1 MKSVKFLIFTFL
13 IFNLN
18 ILFGNTFPEIDSLS
32 IKYINEYRSFYN
44 VKDINISF
52 KYKKFSDDNNIK
64 TFTKKKQGHWTNFDC
79 NQNTLSTFD
88 DNGKLISSYYNE
100 DSLILFTNTI
110 FKKDFKVLSDNEKAI
125 IIFLYACDKSPPH
138 KNILLCSETKYGY
151 NSFNLINIRKFD
163 PLIGTT
169 KDVNRWAI
177 TCIVTY
183 SCGI

>member
-18 ILFGNTFPEIDSLS
+18 IVLGNITGIDSLS
-32 IKYINEYRSFYN
+32 IKYINEYRNFYN
-44 VKDINISF
+44 IKDINISL
-52 KYKKFSDDNNIK
+52 KYKKFSDDNNVK

-88 DNGKLISSYYNE
+88 DNGKLIASYYNQ
-100 DSLILFTNTI
+100 DSLIIFTNTF
-110 FKKDFKVLSDNEKAI
+110 FKKDFKLLSDDERAI

-151 NSFNLINIRKFD
+151 NSFNLISIKKYNT
-163 PLIGTT
+163 LIGSD
-169 KDVNRWAI
+169 KGVARWAI
-177 TCIVTY
+177 TCVVTY